1 MTAAN
6 GEAPVDMMAS
16 ATPEDLALLAKLE
29 EANRQFEQD
38 TKSLISTTS
47 RGSVSGHSR
56 KGSDIS
62 SNSITSTLSNL
73 TLDDQSSPQDEYA
86 VWGKVIGD
94 WETYAKKKTYI
105 RDLVRK
111 GIPHHFRGLAWQHV
125 CNAHDSENK
134 ELYAEYLKKT
144 SPCEKLIKRDIART
158 YPEHS
163 LFKDKDGLGQESLF
177 NVMKAYSIVDREVG
191 YCQGSCF
198 IVGLLLMLMP
208 EEEAFAVLVKLMK
221 EYRLRELFKPSMTEL
236 GLCMFQLECMVQD
249 QLPSLYMHFQ
259 SQSFHTSMYASHWF
273 LTLFTTALPLEMS
286 FRVMDLY
293 ISEGMEIIFK
303 IGIAILQDCQI
314 ELMTCDMEGMLKF
327 FQKDMPAK
335 YEQDYERLLSIA
347 YDVKYNARKMKKLEK
362 EYTTLKAKENE
373 EQIELRR
380 LRTENRLLRQR
391 IDNLEKE
398 TATLADRLIHNQV
411 TKAQEAEEM
420 FILKRDMSG
429 MRTQNEELKKQLEE
443 AQNTIK
449 QLQKE
454 RTSSVTSTTSVDS
467 EQEEVIK
474 QLQSELVTVRLKAAD
489 QSCNVKEMVDKIRE
503 LENTNRRLQTEP
515 ESEIASIQEELIAVK
530 LREAEGRL
538 AVKELRQQI
547 KYLTD
552 YWDKYWEKVNASPKT
567 KEKNSKAVVQNL
579 QDELMGVKLRE
590 AESLADV
597 KEMKARVMELETQN
611 QICSH
616 QIRRMDEEN
625 KKLKDKI
632 EAMGEKEKELRN
644 EILALERKS
653 ADSES
658 RVREESMMTRIK
670 NAEHST
676 TIAEMRQKIAELE
689 IQNQELVTA
698 GQLQSK
704 GETQDLENR
713 IADLQDEVLQ
723 LRMSKI
729 KNMHL
734 PATHPFGSES
744 GDSDAEEEAVSGN
757 LNLHSKLTG
766 TDSNS
771 SEGMNGL
778 RMELAGDLIT
788 PLPSNHNN
796 NDIGIKGSISQ
807 NGAIISNDQ
816 SGSRHLNGK
825 HETNFEQSGSNTANS
840 KVLGNGT
847 NSSGPN
853 AQSNMAALEGDQE
866 SVGAV

>member
-391 IDNLEKE
+391 IDNLEKQLDKSHE

-689 IQNQELVTA
+689 IQV
-698 GQLQSK
+698 
-704 GETQDLENR
+704 
-713 IADLQDEVLQ
+713 
-723 LRMSKI
+723 RMKMSC
-729 KNMHL
+729 L
-734 PATHPFGSES
+734 F
-744 GDSDAEEEAVSGN
+744 
-757 LNLHSKLTG
+757 
-766 TDSNS
+766 
-771 SEGMNGL
+771 
-778 RMELAGDLIT
+778 
-788 PLPSNHNN
+788 
-796 NDIGIKGSISQ
+796 
-807 NGAIISNDQ
+807 
-816 SGSRHLNGK
+816 
-825 HETNFEQSGSNTANS
+825 
-840 KVLGNGT
+840 
-847 NSSGPN
+847 
-853 AQSNMAALEGDQE
+853 
-866 SVGAV
+866 